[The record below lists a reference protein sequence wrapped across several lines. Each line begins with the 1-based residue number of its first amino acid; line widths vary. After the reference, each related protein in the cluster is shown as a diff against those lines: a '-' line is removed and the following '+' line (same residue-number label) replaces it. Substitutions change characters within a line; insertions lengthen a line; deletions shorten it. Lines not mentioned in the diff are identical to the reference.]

1 MDKLYRT
8 YDMLDIK
15 NEETRNELLTVCIY
29 DALKCGLSCEHITNG
44 TETKLYMT
52 GTKKQFFAY
61 YLNTIFYNKH
71 VTTGVR
77 RLIQCISWK

>member
-1 MDKLYRT
+1 MVKLYRT
-8 YDMLDIK
+8 YDMFDIK
-15 NEETRNELLTVCIY
+15 DEETRNEWLMVILY
-29 DALKCGLSCEHITNG
+29 AASKCGLSCERVMNG
-44 TETKLYMT
+44 TKTKLYMT

-71 VTTGVR
+71 VMTGVR

>member
-1 MDKLYRT
+1 MVKLYRT

-15 NEETRNELLTVCIY
+15 NEEARNEWLTVFIY
-29 DALKCGLSCEHITNG
+29 DALKCGLSCEYIMDG
-44 TETKLYMT
+44 TKTKLYMT